1 MRHLFISP
9 LGSCAPP
16 CAPSFKCDGL
26 PFSGGAGALLSLTGM
41 GGFLGYQAT
50 SDAAE
55 YNRVTQQKT
64 NEANKEMVEATN
76 KTNREIADEANRYN
90 KLLQD
95 EQNEWNLQQWNRQ
108 NEYNDPS
115 NQVARLKAAGINPY
129 ALYGSAGGS
138 VPASQLTSAP
148 AHPAAVAQMQAP
160 RYEAYHEDI
169 SAKANAINGMLGQ
182 MANARLVNAQVD
194 KLGNDVSIANAQ
206 NAREEGL
213 QPWRLRYTENLA
225 KQQGVLGDI
234 AKQQLAYDQA
244 SAKYRLGLLMGDIRL
259 QSENFRTMQVQR
271 TNIDLQNKL
280 AEVQLAYAPKLND
293 AQLRQYY
300 ATVNQIKAN
309 IGLINANTFLTNEQ
323 KLTEIEHRTSAIL
336 DNEAKGLDNRVKQQ
350 MNEVILQTA
359 KEDLLYKKDTNRF
372 FRPWEFYHK
381 SIGRGAQFLP
391 TPNMSYS
398 MVEYYK
404 NGAPPK
410 R

>member
-1 MRHLFISP
+1 MRHLFSSP

-26 PFSGGAGALLSLTGM
+26 PLSGGAGALLSLTGM

-55 YNRVTQQKT
+55 YNRITQQKT

-95 EQNEWNLQQWNRQ
+95 EQNAWNLQQWNRQ

-138 VPASQLTSAP
+138 IPASQLTSAP

-160 RYEAYHEDI
+160 RFEAYHEDI
-169 SAKANAINGMLGQ
+169 SAKANAINGMLGELS
-182 MANARLVNAQVD
+182 NARLVNAQVD

-244 SAKYRLGLLMGDIRL
+244 SAKYRLGLLMGDMRL

-271 TNIDLQNKL
+271 TNIELQNKL
-280 AEVQLAYAPKLND
+280 AEFQVAYAPKLNE

-300 ATVNQIKAN
+300 ATVAQIKAN
-309 IGLINANTFLTNEQ
+309 IGLINANTLLTNEQ
-323 KLTEIEHRTSAIL
+323 KLTEIQKRIGTILNNNSIDLDNQLKAKMQSVVIDQAKADLYKTTAEGSALDKKNRGFYVSMPFGEFGFSMPQTSAHGTQY
-336 DNEAKGLDNRVKQQ
+336 NWR
-350 MNEVILQTA
+350 
-359 KEDLLYKKDTNRF
+359 
-372 FRPWEFYHK
+372 
-381 SIGRGAQFLP
+381 
-391 TPNMSYS
+391 
-398 MVEYYK
+398 
-404 NGAPPK
+404 
-410 R
+410 